1 MSSPSPDRSALRDG
15 WVLSAGTLTVV
26 RWPPPGRVDH
36 GSAGAAMLLAP
47 LAVVPLGLVVALVVW
62 LGDLLDAPALVV
74 GLLAV
79 GALALGS
86 RGLHLDG
93 LSDVA
98 DSLTASHDRE
108 RSLEV
113 MKGGTAGPAGAA
125 TLVVVLGLQ
134 AASIAA
140 LVGTD
145 AAPLVV
151 GAVVCLSRAALSIC
165 CVAGV
170 PPARDSGLA
179 ISFAG
184 TVPRLGALATWIL
197 VFAVGVGLAVAADLP
212 WWRGVVLGLALLGG
226 TLLVLG
232 RCVRRHGG
240 VTGDC
245 FGAAIEITLTAG
257 LITASLP

>member
-1 MSSPSPDRSALRDG
+1 MSASSVRDG
-15 WVLSAGTLTVV
+15 WLLSAGTLTVV
-26 RWPPPGRVDH
+26 RWPSPSRIDRD
-36 GSAGAAMLLAP
+36 SAGIAMLLAP
-47 LAVVPLGLVVALVVW
+47 LAVVPIGLVVALVVW
-62 LGDLLDAPALVV
+62 LGDVVEAPPLVV

-79 GALALGS
+79 GAIALGS
-86 RGLHLDG
+86 RGLHVDG

-98 DSLTASHDRE
+98 DSLTASHDRD

-134 AASIAA
+134 AASVAA

-145 AAPLVV
+145 SAPLVV
-151 GAVVCLSRAALSIC
+151 GAVVCLARAALTVC

-170 PPARDSGLA
+170 PPARASGLA

-184 TVPRLGALATWIL
+184 TVSRLAALATWVL
-197 VFAVGVGLAVAADLP
+197 VLAAGVGLALAADLP
-212 WWRGVVLGLALLGG
+212 WWRGIVLAAALLVG
-226 TLLVLG
+226 TLLVLE
-232 RCVRRHGG
+232 RCLRRHGG

-245 FGAAIEITLTAG
+245 FGASIELALTAG
-257 LITASLP
+257 LIAASIP

>member
-1 MSSPSPDRSALRDG
+1 MATASVRDG
-15 WVLSAGTLTVV
+15 WLLSAGTLTVV
-26 RWPPPGRVDH
+26 RWPSPSRVDR

-47 LAVVPLGLVVALVVW
+47 LAVVPIGLVAALVVW
-62 LGDLLDAPALVV
+62 LGDVVDAPPLVV
-74 GLLAV
+74 GLLVV
-79 GALALGS
+79 GAIALGS

-98 DSLTASHDRE
+98 DSLTASHDRD

-151 GAVVCLSRAALSIC
+151 GAVVCLSRAALAVC

-184 TVPRLGALATWIL
+184 TVSRPAAVATWVL
-197 VFAVGVGLAVAADLP
+197 VLAAGVGLALAADLP
-212 WWRGVVLGLALLGG
+212 WWRGIVLAAALLVG
-226 TLLVLG
+226 TLLVLE
-232 RCVRRHGG
+232 RCLRRHGG

-245 FGAAIEITLTAG
+245 FGASIEIALTAG
-257 LITASLP
+257 LIAASIP

>member
-1 MSSPSPDRSALRDG
+1 MASPVRTG
-15 WVLSAGTLTVV
+15 WLLAAGTLTVV
-26 RWPPPGRVDH
+26 RWPAPERVDRR
-36 GSAGAAMLLAP
+36 AARIAMLLAP
-47 LAVVPLGLVVALVVW
+47 LAVVPIGLVVALTVW
-62 LGDLLDAPALVV
+62 LGNEVDAPPLVV

-79 GALALGS
+79 GLVGLGS

-98 DSLTASHDRE
+98 DSLTASHDRD

-134 AASIAA
+134 AVAIAA

-145 AAPLVV
+145 AGPLVA
-151 GAVVCLSRAALSIC
+151 GALVCLSRAALAVD

-179 ISFAG
+179 VSFAQ
-184 TVPRLGALATWIL
+184 TVPRAAAIGTWI
-197 VFAVGVGLAVAADLP
+197 VVVAACVGLALAADLP
-212 WWRGVVLGLALLGG
+212 WWRG
-226 TLLVLG
+226 LVLG
-232 RCVRRHGG
+232 AALLAGAVAVLERCVRRHGG

-245 FGAAIEITLTAG
+245 FGASIEIALAAG
-257 LITASLP
+257 LIAASIP

>member
-1 MSSPSPDRSALRDG
+1 MTTTSVRDG
-15 WVLSAGTLTVV
+15 WLLAAGTLTVV
-26 RWPPPGRVDH
+26 RWPSPSRVDRD
-36 GSAGAAMLLAP
+36 SAGAAMLLAP
-47 LAVVPLGLVVALVVW
+47 LAVAPIGLVAALVVW
-62 LGDLLDAPALVV
+62 LGDVVDAPPLVV

-79 GALALGS
+79 GAIALGS

-98 DSLTASHDRE
+98 DSLTASHDRD

-151 GAVVCLSRAALSIC
+151 GAVVCLSRAALAVC

-184 TVPRLGALATWIL
+184 TVSRLAALATWVL
-197 VFAVGVGLAVAADLP
+197 VLAAGGGLALAAELP
-212 WWRGVVLGLALLGG
+212 WWRGVVLAAALLVG
-226 TLLVLG
+226 TLLVLE
-232 RCVRRHGG
+232 RCLRRHGG

-245 FGAAIEITLTAG
+245 FGASIEIALTAG
-257 LITASLP
+257 LIAASVP

>member
-1 MSSPSPDRSALRDG
+1 MPSPVRDG
-15 WVLSAGTLTVV
+15 WLLSAGTLTVV
-26 RWPPPGRVDH
+26 RWPAPARVDRRV
-36 GSAGAAMLLAP
+36 AGLAMLMAP
-47 LAVVPLGLVVALVVW
+47 LAVVPIGLAVALVVW
-62 LGDLLDAPALVV
+62 LGDLIDAPALVV

-79 GALALGS
+79 GVLGLGS

-125 TLVVVLGLQ
+125 TMVVVLGLQ

-145 AAPLVV
+145 TGPLVA
-151 GAVVCLSRAALSIC
+151 GALVCLSRCALTLD

-179 ISFAG
+179 ISFAQ
-184 TVPRLGALATWIL
+184 TVSRLAAAATWLL
-197 VFAVGVGLAVAADLP
+197 VVVTCLGLALSSDLP
-212 WWRGVVLGLALLGG
+212 WWRGLVLAGALALGAVA
-226 TLLVLG
+226 VLE

-245 FGAAIEITLTAG
+245 FGASIEVALAAG
-257 LITASLP
+257 LVVASIP

>member
-1 MSSPSPDRSALRDG
+1 MSDSSPTRSALRDG
-15 WVLSAGTLTVV
+15 WLLAAGTLTVV
-26 RWPPPGRVDH
+26 RWPSPVRVDRR
-36 GSAGAAMLLAP
+36 SAGAAMLLAP
-47 LAVVPLGLVVALVVW
+47 LAVLPIGLAAALVVW
-62 LGDLLDAPALVV
+62 LGDLVDAPPLAV
-74 GLLAV
+74 GLLTTGV
-79 GALALGS
+79 LALAS

-134 AASIAA
+134 AACVAA

-151 GAVVCLSRAALSIC
+151 GAIVCLSRAALSIC
-165 CVAGV
+165 CATGV

-184 TVPRLGALATWIL
+184 TVPRVAAAVIWVLVLGAGT
-197 VFAVGVGLAVAADLP
+197 GLALAAHLP
-212 WWRGVVLGLALLGG
+212 WWRGLVLAGALLLG
-226 TLLVLG
+226 TLAVLE
-232 RCVRRHGG
+232 RCLRRHGG

-245 FGAAIEITLTAG
+245 FGAAIEIALTAG
-257 LITASLP
+257 LIAASVP

>member
-1 MSSPSPDRSALRDG
+1 MSSSSPARSALRDG
-15 WVLSAGTLTVV
+15 WLLAAGTLTVV
-26 RWPPPGRVDH
+26 RWPSPSRVDR

-47 LAVVPLGLVVALVVW
+47 LAVAPIGLVVALVVW
-62 LGDLLDAPALVV
+62 LGDLVEAPPLVV

-79 GALALGS
+79 GTIALGS
-86 RGLHLDG
+86 RGLHVDG

-98 DSLTASHDRE
+98 DSLTASHDRD

-113 MKGGTAGPAGAA
+113 MKGGTAGPAGVA

-145 AAPLVV
+145 AAPFVV

-170 PPARDSGLA
+170 APARDSGLA
-179 ISFAG
+179 TSFAG
-184 TVPRLGALATWIL
+184 TVSRLAAFLTWLL
-197 VFAVGVGLAVAADLP
+197 VLGVGVGLAVVADLP
-212 WWRGVVLGLALLGG
+212 WWRGLVLGIALLAG
-226 TLLVLG
+226 TLLVLE
-232 RCVRRHGG
+232 RCLRRHGG

-245 FGAAIEITLTAG
+245 FGASIEIALTAG
-257 LITASLP
+257 LVAASLP